1 MIRFA
6 IEKLISI
13 EDVTASYGIAKD
25 LIIEDLY
32 MVFDRDFKVSK
43 EEFTKLIVER
53 DPTILPGFTA
63 LRADVV
69 MITNDEYRYLK
80 RRSIQYSSLLKEL
93 GEEVDG

>member
-25 LIIEDLY
+25 LIIEDMY

-43 EEFTKLIVER
+43 DEFTKLIVER
-53 DPTILPGFTA
+53 EPAILPGYTA
-63 LRADVV
+63 FRADVV

>member
-1 MIRFA
+1 MIRFVV
-6 IEKLISI
+6 EKLVSI

-32 MVFDRDFKVSK
+32 MVFDRDFKVPK
-43 EEFTKLIVER
+43 EEFINLIVER

-69 MITNDEYRYLK
+69 MITNDEYRDLK
-80 RRSIQYSSLLKEL
+80 IQSIKFNSLLEAL
-93 GEEVDG
+93 EEVND

>member
-13 EDVTASYGIAKD
+13 EDVTASYGVAKE
-25 LIIEDLY
+25 LILDDMY
-32 MVFDRDFKVSK
+32 MVFDRNFKVPK
-43 EEFTKLIVER
+43 EDFIKLIVER
-53 DPTILPGFTA
+53 EPAILPGFTA
-63 LRADVV
+63 FRADLV

-93 GEEVDG
+93 GEEL

>member
-1 MIRFA
+1 MMIRFA
-6 IEKLISI
+6 IEKLISKDDI
-13 EDVTASYGIAKD
+13 RASYGVANE
-25 LIIEDLY
+25 IILDDMY

-93 GEEVDG
+93 GEEL

>member
-6 IEKLISI
+6 IEKLISKDDI
-13 EDVTASYGIAKD
+13 RASYGVANE
-25 LIIEDLY
+25 IILDDMY

-53 DPTILPGFTA
+53 DPPVLPGFTA
-63 LRADVV
+63 VRADVV